1 MSPRRL
7 PETQPLLGTLTA
19 RDILDELSTRNL
31 KPSLGNRS
39 GGAAAFNV
47 LAMVAEFKAE
57 HDGRQHCGGKNEPRY
72 RNGAV
77 DRWTPRIRSI
87 TQSTVSLGAAI
98 GNSCRRGPLLCP
110 TVGPAAPQPWS

>member
-7 PETQPLLGTLTA
+7 PETPPLLGTLTA

-77 DRWTPRIRSI
+77 DRWTPASDPLPNPPSRCEP
-87 TQSTVSLGAAI
+87 QSGILAG
-98 GNSCRRGPLLCP
+98 
-110 TVGPAAPQPWS
+110 VGRC